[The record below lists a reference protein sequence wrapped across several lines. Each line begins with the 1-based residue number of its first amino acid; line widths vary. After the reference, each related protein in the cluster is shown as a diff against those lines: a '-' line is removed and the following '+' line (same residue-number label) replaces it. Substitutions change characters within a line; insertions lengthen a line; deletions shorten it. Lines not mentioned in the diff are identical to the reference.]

1 MGTAIAAWLMMAG
14 VVAATPGMPR
24 EVVQAA
30 VGHIFTV
37 LEEGD
42 PVRPSTEPPAP
53 TELRRAVTRLF
64 DVEEIAERTLPRHW
78 AARTSAERAEF
89 VGLVTDM
96 LERAYVA
103 RLRVYAGERTIYLGE
118 TTNGRYAT
126 VRSRVVSKRRSETT
140 LDYRLHRLDGRWK
153 VYDLMVDGV
162 SLVATYRGEFD
173 RALRTV
179 SYPGLVERLRQG
191 SLEGVVVGRNAGIQ

>member
-1 MGTAIAAWLMMAG
+1 MMAG
-14 VVAATPGMPR
+14 VVAATPGTPR

-37 LEEGD
+37 LEEGE
-42 PVRPSTEPPAP
+42 PVRPSTEPESKAP
-53 TELRRAVTRLF
+53 TELRRTVTRLF
-64 DVEEIAERTLPRHW
+64 DVEEIAERTLPRHR

-89 VGLVTDM
+89 IGLVADM
-96 LERAYVA
+96 LERTYVA
-103 RLRVYAGERTIYLGE
+103 RLRVYAGERIIYLRE
-118 TTNGRYAT
+118 TTNGKYAM
-126 VRSRVVSKRRSETT
+126 VRSRVVSKRRPETT

-153 VYDLMVDGV
+153 VYDLMIDGV
-162 SLVATYRGEFD
+162 SLVATYRGELD

-191 SLEGVVVGRNAGIQ
+191 SLDGVVVGRNAGIR